1 MLTGLELMSCPNQAV
16 PAEVMHHIVHV
27 ESGYNPFAIG
37 VVGGQLVRQPQNL
50 DEAIATAQMLETK
63 GYNYSLGVS
72 QVNRS
77 NLAKYGLDTY
87 AKAFDP
93 CLNLSVGSRILNE
106 CYYSS
111 GGDWGK
117 AFSCYYSGDFV
128 TGFRQGYV
136 QKIFASMNQNVPSDS
151 ATAAPI
157 PLQGTTTSGARPLS
171 RADIVSG
178 IHAPDTRQDTPA
190 YRVSLRSSSVIDAVA
205 APLATSA
212 IAAAGTG
219 DPKITAAAATA
230 PTAAPAPATTSATA
244 AEAAAASEDIFVPK
258 VSYLGDSP
266 AASPETSKQPKTP
279 AKSDITQTAVHK
291 PAGDPSDLR
300 QQGGDDAFVF

>member
-1 MLTGLELMSCPNQAV
+1 VA
-16 PAEVMHHIVHV
+16 
-27 ESGYNPFAIG
+27 
-37 VVGGQLVRQPQNL
+37 
-50 DEAIATAQMLETK
+50 
-63 GYNYSLGVS
+63 

-136 QKIFASMNQNVPSDS
+136 QKVFASMSQNAPPDS
-151 ATAAPI
+151 SGAAPI
-157 PLQGTTTSGARPLS
+157 PLQAGAATGPRLVS

-178 IHAPDTRQDTPA
+178 VHAPTAQQVTASAPSASTP
-190 YRVSLRSSSVIDAVA
+190 
-205 APLATSA
+205 
-212 IAAAGTG
+212 
-219 DPKITAAAATA
+219 DPKIAAATA
-230 PTAAPAPATTSATA
+230 PATAPIPATEVAAPSA
-244 AEAAAASEDIFVPK
+244 DIFVPK
-258 VSYLGDSP
+258 VSYLGDAP
-266 AASPETSKQPKTP
+266 EASTSNPNSNKQPKPP
-279 AKSDITQTAVHK
+279 ATQAVPQTTARNPV
-291 PAGDPSDLR
+291 GDPTDLR
-300 QQGGDDAFVF
+300 QKGGDDAFVF

>member
-37 VVGGQLVRQPQNL
+37 VVGGQLVRQPQSL
-50 DEAIATAQMLETK
+50 DEAIATAQMLEIK

-87 AKAFDP
+87 AKAFNP
-93 CLNLSVGSRILNE
+93 CLNLSAGSRILNE

-136 QKIFASMNQNVPSDS
+136 QKVFASMSQNAQPDSSD
-151 ATAAPI
+151 AVPI
-157 PLQGTTTSGARPLS
+157 PLQ
-171 RADIVSG
+171 VS
-178 IHAPDTRQDTPA
+178 P
-190 YRVSLRSSSVIDAVA
+190 
-205 APLATSA
+205 
-212 IAAAGTG
+212 
-219 DPKITAAAATA
+219 
-230 PTAAPAPATTSATA
+230 TTSARAVCRHCQRHTCTHRATGQRGVSRIPSKHQRVGRGCRA
-244 AEAAAASEDIFVPK
+244 AGGCHHRGSRQRVRSESCR
-258 VSYLGDSP
+258 VSRTGDEPSVAPPNFCAKLGHLRAQGQLCGRSAEIDS
-266 AASPETSKQPKTP
+266 K
-279 AKSDITQTAVHK
+279 
-291 PAGDPSDLR
+291 R
-300 QQGGDDAFVF
+300 Q

>member
-1 MLTGLELMSCPNQAV
+1 MLSGLELMSCPNQAV

-37 VVGGQLVRQPQNL
+37 VVGGQLVRQPQSL
-50 DEAIATAQMLETK
+50 DEAVATAQMLETK

-136 QKIFASMNQNVPSDS
+136 QKVFASMSQDAQPDRSS
-151 ATAAPI
+151 AAPI
-157 PLQGTTTSGARPLS
+157 PLQMSDTNSARPMS
-171 RADIVSG
+171 RGDIVSG
-178 IHAPDTRQDTPA
+178 IHAPIAQQDTAA
-190 YRVSLRSSSVIDAVA
+190 YRISLRSTSVLDAVA
-205 APLATSA
+205 APLIT
-212 IAAAGTG
+212 AAVAKVSTPE
-219 DPKITAAAATA
+219 PKITAANA
-230 PTAAPAPATTSATA
+230 PETPPAQA
-244 AEAAAASEDIFVPK
+244 AETGAPSSDIFVPK
-258 VSYLGDSP
+258 VSYVGNSPKPSAESDKQSHPATP
-266 AASPETSKQPKTP
+266 AATHN
-279 AKSDITQTAVHK
+279 AVHK
-291 PAGDPSDLR
+291 PAGDPTDVR

>member
-1 MLTGLELMSCPNQAV
+1 MLTGMELMSCPNQAV
-16 PAEVMHHIVHV
+16 PAQVMHHIVHV

-50 DEAIATAQMLETK
+50 DEAVATAQMLETK
-63 GYNYSLGVS
+63 GYNYSLGVA

-111 GGDWGK
+111 NGDWGK

-136 QKIFASMNQNVPSDS
+136 QKVFASMSQSAQPDS
-151 ATAAPI
+151 SGVSPI
-157 PLQGTTTSGARPLS
+157 PLQTGAVTGLRLVS

-178 IHAPDTRQDTPA
+178 THGPTAGQDTAA
-190 YRVSLRSSSVIDAVA
+190 YRVSIRSTSVLDAVA
-205 APLATSA
+205 APLV
-212 IAAAGTG
+212 AAAVTAAIPTASTP
-219 DPKITAAAATA
+219 DPKIAAATA
-230 PTAAPAPATTSATA
+230 PATTPTSATEIGA
-244 AEAAAASEDIFVPK
+244 PSADIFVPK
-258 VSYLGDSP
+258 VSYLGD
-266 AASPETSKQPKTP
+266 AREASSNSADNNKQPKPP
-279 AKSDITQTAVHK
+279 ATQAVTQTTARN
-291 PAGDPSDLR
+291 PAGDPTDLR
-300 QQGGDDAFVF
+300 QKGGDDAFVF

>member
-1 MLTGLELMSCPNQAV
+1 MLTGMELMSCPNQAV

-37 VVGGQLVRQPQNL
+37 VVGGQLVRQPQSL

-77 NLAKYGLDTY
+77 NLTKYGLDTY
-87 AKAFDP
+87 AKAFNP
-93 CLNLSVGSRILNE
+93 CLNLSAGSRILNE

-136 QKIFASMNQNVPSDS
+136 QKVFASMSQNAQADS
-151 ATAAPI
+151 SAAPI
-157 PLQGTTTSGARPLS
+157 PLKVGSPTAARPVS

-178 IHAPDTRQDTPA
+178 THASIAQQDTAA
-190 YRVSLRSSSVIDAVA
+190 YRISLRSTNLLDAVVAPLVGATVAAATGTPDAKVA
-205 APLATSA
+205 APE
-212 IAAAGTG
+212 
-219 DPKITAAAATA
+219 
-230 PTAAPAPATTSATA
+230 APATSPASTAQTSAP
-244 AEAAAASEDIFVPK
+244 SSDIFVPK
-258 VSYLGDSP
+258 VGYVGDAPKSTPNGNEPP
-266 AASPETSKQPKTP
+266 AAQAAAQNASS
-279 AKSDITQTAVHK
+279 K
-291 PAGDPSDLR
+291 PAGDPTDLR
-300 QQGGDDAFVF
+300 QKGSDDAFVF

>member
-1 MLTGLELMSCPNQAV
+1 MLTGMELMSCPNQAV

-37 VVGGQLVRQPQNL
+37 VVGGQLVRQPQSL
-50 DEAIATAQMLETK
+50 DEAVATAQMLETK
-63 GYNYSLGVS
+63 GYNYSLGVA

-136 QKIFASMNQNVPSDS
+136 QKVFASMSQNAQPDS
-151 ATAAPI
+151 SGAAPI
-157 PLQGTTTSGARPLS
+157 PLQSGAVTGGPRLVS

-178 IHAPDTRQDTPA
+178 IHAPIAQQDTAA
-190 YRVSLRSSSVIDAVA
+190 YRVSIRSTSVLDAIAAPLVTAAVA
-205 APLATSA
+205 AVVPTASTP
-212 IAAAGTG
+212 
-219 DPKITAAAATA
+219 DPKIAAATA
-230 PTAAPAPATTSATA
+230 SATA
-244 AEAAAASEDIFVPK
+244 PIPATEVAAPSADIFVPK
-258 VSYLGDSP
+258 VSYLGDPSESSSK
-266 AASPETSKQPKTP
+266 SPESNRQSKPP
-279 AKSDITQTAVHK
+279 ATQAVSQTTARNPV
-291 PAGDPSDLR
+291 GDPTDLR
-300 QQGGDDAFVF
+300 QKGGDDAFVF

>member
-1 MLTGLELMSCPNQAV
+1 MLTGIELMSCPNQAV

-37 VVGGQLVRQPQNL
+37 VVGGQLVRQPQSL
-50 DEAIATAQMLETK
+50 DEAVATAKMLETK

-93 CLNLSVGSRILNE
+93 CLNLAAGSRILNE

-117 AFSCYYSGDFV
+117 AFSCYYSGDFI

-136 QKIFASMNQNVPSDS
+136 QKIFASMSQSSQSEN
-151 ATAAPI
+151 
-157 PLQGTTTSGARPLS
+157 SGASPIALQSDAATGGQLVS
-171 RADIVSG
+171 RADIVNG
-178 IHAPDTRQDTPA
+178 IHASVTQHDTAA
-190 YRVSLRSSSVIDAVA
+190 YRVSLRSTSVLDTVV
-205 APLATSA
+205 APLV
-212 IAAAGTG
+212 
-219 DPKITAAAATA
+219 
-230 PTAAPAPATTSATA
+230 SATA
-244 AEAAAASEDIFVPK
+244 AAMTTPDAKPAAPTGSAAAHASSSETAALSSDIFVPN
-258 VSYLGDSP
+258 VSYLGDSQKAGP
-266 AASPETSKQPKTP
+266 NSNRPS
-279 AKSDITQTAVHK
+279 TQTEAQNAARK
-291 PAGDPSDLR
+291 PASDPTDLN
-300 QQGGDDAFVF
+300 QKGGDDAFVF

>member
-1 MLTGLELMSCPNQAV
+1 MSCPNQAV

-37 VVGGQLVRQPQNL
+37 VVGGQLVRQPQSL
-50 DEAIATAQMLETK
+50 DEAVATAQMLETK
-63 GYNYSLGVS
+63 GYNYSLGVA

-136 QKIFASMNQNVPSDS
+136 QKVFASMSQNAQPDS
-151 ATAAPI
+151 SGAAPI
-157 PLQGTTTSGARPLS
+157 PLQSGAVTGGPRLVS

-178 IHAPDTRQDTPA
+178 IHAPIAQQDTAA
-190 YRVSLRSSSVIDAVA
+190 YRVSIRSTSVLDAIAAPLVTAAVA
-205 APLATSA
+205 AVVPTASTP
-212 IAAAGTG
+212 
-219 DPKITAAAATA
+219 DPKIAAATA
-230 PTAAPAPATTSATA
+230 SATA
-244 AEAAAASEDIFVPK
+244 PIPATEVAAPSADIFVPK
-258 VSYLGDSP
+258 VSYLGDPSESSSK
-266 AASPETSKQPKTP
+266 SPESNRQSKPP
-279 AKSDITQTAVHK
+279 ATQAVSQTTARNPV
-291 PAGDPSDLR
+291 GDPTDLR
-300 QQGGDDAFVF
+300 QKGGDDAFVF

>member
-37 VVGGQLVRQPQNL
+37 VVGGQLVRQPQSL
-50 DEAIATAQMLETK
+50 DEAIATAQMLEIK

-87 AKAFDP
+87 AKAFNP
-93 CLNLSVGSRILNE
+93 CLNLSAGSRILNE

-136 QKIFASMNQNVPSDS
+136 QKVFASMSQNAQPDSSD
-151 ATAAPI
+151 AVPI
-157 PLQGTTTSGARPLS
+157 PLQVSPTTSARAVS

-178 IHAPDTRQDTPA
+178 IHAPTAQQDNAA
-190 YRVSLRSSSVIDAVA
+190 YRVSLRSTSVLDAVV
-205 APLATSA
+205 APLVGAT
-212 IAAAGTG
+212 IAAAGSAS
-219 DPKITAAAATA
+219 DPKVAVS
-230 PTAAPAPATTSATA
+230 PAPVTSPASPPQTSAP
-244 AEAAAASEDIFVPK
+244 SSDIFVPK
-258 VSYLGDSP
+258 VSYVGDQPKSTQNGNEPP
-266 AASPETSKQPKTP
+266 AAHAAAQNSSSQ
-279 AKSDITQTAVHK
+279 
-291 PAGDPSDLR
+291 PAGDPTDLR
-300 QQGGDDAFVF
+300 QKGGDNAFVF

>member
-1 MLTGLELMSCPNQAV
+1 MLTGMELMSCPNQAV

-37 VVGGQLVRQPQNL
+37 VVGGQLVRQPQSL

-77 NLAKYGLDTY
+77 NLTKYGLDTY
-87 AKAFDP
+87 AKAFNP
-93 CLNLSVGSRILNE
+93 CLNLSAGSRILNE

-136 QKIFASMNQNVPSDS
+136 QKVFASMSQNAQPDS
-151 ATAAPI
+151 SAAPI
-157 PLQGTTTSGARPLS
+157 PLKVGSPTAARPVS

-178 IHAPDTRQDTPA
+178 THASIAQQDTAA
-190 YRVSLRSSSVIDAVA
+190 YRISLRSTNLLDAVVAPLVGATVAAATGTPDAKVA
-205 APLATSA
+205 APQ
-212 IAAAGTG
+212 
-219 DPKITAAAATA
+219 
-230 PTAAPAPATTSATA
+230 APATSPASTAQTSAP
-244 AEAAAASEDIFVPK
+244 SSDIFVPK
-258 VSYLGDSP
+258 VGYVGDAPKSTPNGNEPP
-266 AASPETSKQPKTP
+266 AAQAAAQNASS
-279 AKSDITQTAVHK
+279 K
-291 PAGDPSDLR
+291 PAGDPTDLR
-300 QQGGDDAFVF
+300 QKGSDDAFVF

>member
-1 MLTGLELMSCPNQAV
+1 MSCPNQAV

-37 VVGGQLVRQPQNL
+37 VVGGQLVRQPQSL
-50 DEAIATAQMLETK
+50 DEAVATAQMLETK
-63 GYNYSLGVS
+63 GYNYSLGVA

-136 QKIFASMNQNVPSDS
+136 QKVFASMSQSAQPDS
-151 ATAAPI
+151 SGAAPI
-157 PLQGTTTSGARPLS
+157 PLQAGATTGARLVS

-178 IHAPDTRQDTPA
+178 IHAPTARQDTAA
-190 YRVSLRSSSVIDAVA
+190 YRVSLRSSSVLDAIA
-205 APLATSA
+205 APLVTAAVTAAVPTASA
-212 IAAAGTG
+212 P
-219 DPKITAAAATA
+219 DPKIAAATA
-230 PTAAPAPATTSATA
+230 PATAPISAT
-244 AEAAAASEDIFVPK
+244 EAGAPSADIFVPK

-266 AASPETSKQPKTP
+266 EASPNSPNSSNEQPKPP
-279 AKSDITQTAVHK
+279 ATQAVSQTTARN
-291 PAGDPSDLR
+291 PAGDPTDLR
-300 QQGGDDAFVF
+300 QKGGDDAFVF

>member
-1 MLTGLELMSCPNQAV
+1 MLTGMELMSCPNQAV

-37 VVGGQLVRQPQNL
+37 VVGGQLVRQPQSL
-50 DEAIATAQMLETK
+50 DEAVATAQMLETK
-63 GYNYSLGVS
+63 GYNYSLGVA

-136 QKIFASMNQNVPSDS
+136 QKIFASMSQNAQPDS
-151 ATAAPI
+151 SGAAPI
-157 PLQGTTTSGARPLS
+157 PLQTGAVTAPRLVS

-178 IHAPDTRQDTPA
+178 MHAPTAQQDTAA
-190 YRVSLRSSSVIDAVA
+190 YRVSLRSSSVLDAIA
-205 APLATSA
+205 APLVT
-212 IAAAGTG
+212 AAVTAVVPAASTP
-219 DPKITAAAATA
+219 DPKIAAATA
-230 PTAAPAPATTSATA
+230 PATTPIPATQVAAPSA
-244 AEAAAASEDIFVPK
+244 DIFVPK
-258 VSYLGDSP
+258 VSYLGDAP
-266 AASPETSKQPKTP
+266 EASTNNPDSNKQPKPP
-279 AKSDITQTAVHK
+279 ATQAVPQTTARNPV
-291 PAGDPSDLR
+291 GDPTDLR
-300 QQGGDDAFVF
+300 QKGGDDAFVF

>member
-1 MLTGLELMSCPNQAV
+1 MELMSCPNQAV

-37 VVGGQLVRQPQNL
+37 VVGGQLVRQPQSL
-50 DEAIATAQMLETK
+50 DEAVATAQMLETK
-63 GYNYSLGVS
+63 GYNYSLGVA

-136 QKIFASMNQNVPSDS
+136 QKVFASMSQSAQPDS
-151 ATAAPI
+151 SGAAPI
-157 PLQGTTTSGARPLS
+157 PLQAGATTGARLVS

-178 IHAPDTRQDTPA
+178 IHAPTARQDTAA
-190 YRVSLRSSSVIDAVA
+190 YRVSLRSSSVLDAIA
-205 APLATSA
+205 APLVTAAVTAAVPTASA
-212 IAAAGTG
+212 P
-219 DPKITAAAATA
+219 DPKIAAATA
-230 PTAAPAPATTSATA
+230 PATAPISAT
-244 AEAAAASEDIFVPK
+244 EAGAPSADIFVPK

-266 AASPETSKQPKTP
+266 EASPNSPNSSNEQPKPP
-279 AKSDITQTAVHK
+279 ATQAVSQTTARN
-291 PAGDPSDLR
+291 PAGDPTDLR
-300 QQGGDDAFVF
+300 QKGGDDAFVF

>member
-37 VVGGQLVRQPQNL
+37 VVGGQLVRQPQSL

-77 NLAKYGLDTY
+77 NLSKYGLDTY

-106 CYYSS
+106 CYYNS

-136 QKIFASMNQNVPSDS
+136 QKVFASMNQDALPGRGSE
-151 ATAAPI
+151 API
-157 PLQGTTTSGARPLS
+157 PLQTNTATSDRPVS
-171 RADIVSG
+171 RGDIVSG
-178 IHAPDTRQDTPA
+178 IHASIAQQDTAA
-190 YRVSLRSSSVIDAVA
+190 YRISLRSTSVLDAVA
-205 APLATSA
+205 APL
-212 IAAAGTG
+212 
-219 DPKITAAAATA
+219 ITAAVASASTPEPKVAAATLPETATA
-230 PTAAPAPATTSATA
+230 PSSEPNAPSA
-244 AEAAAASEDIFVPK
+244 DIFVPK
-258 VSYLGDSP
+258 VSYLGDPPKASQESAKQP
-266 AASPETSKQPKTP
+266 QAAATPPATEAAAS
-279 AKSDITQTAVHK
+279 K
-291 PAGDPSDLR
+291 PAGDPTDLR

>member
-1 MLTGLELMSCPNQAV
+1 MLTGLELMSCPNQSV

-37 VVGGQLVRQPQNL
+37 VVGGQLVRQPQSL
-50 DEAIATAQMLETK
+50 DEAVATAQMLETK

-77 NLAKYGLDTY
+77 NLVKYGLDTY

-106 CYYSS
+106 CYYNS

-136 QKIFASMNQNVPSDS
+136 QKVFASINQSVNGQPDSSGTAPIQVQTS
-151 ATAAPI
+151 AT
-157 PLQGTTTSGARPLS
+157 TEARPVS
-171 RADIVSG
+171 RGDIVSG
-178 IHAPDTRQDTPA
+178 IHAPTAQRDTAA
-190 YRVSLRSSSVIDAVA
+190 YRVSLRSTSVLDAVA
-205 APLATSA
+205 APL
-212 IAAAGTG
+212 IAAAVAAASTPE
-219 DPKITAAAATA
+219 PKIAAATVPA
-230 PTAAPAPATTSATA
+230 AAPIS
-244 AEAAAASEDIFVPK
+244 AAAVEEPSEDVFVPK
-258 VSYLGDSP
+258 VGYVGDSP
-266 AASPETSKQPKTP
+266 KAAPDSNNQSKQAATAASTEIAAQRP
-279 AKSDITQTAVHK
+279 AV
-291 PAGDPSDLR
+291 DPTDVR